1 MSDDKTCEPSEFA
14 LVRMKASETRLKF
27 TVHESGEVT
36 ETVNESR
43 VNPAVE
49 NLLMDKVFGIRQSG

>member
-1 MSDDKTCEPSEFA
+1 MRAKRVA
-14 LVRMKASETRLKF
+14 LVRMKASETRLKY

-36 ETVNESR
+36 QNVNESR

-49 NLLMDKVFGIRQSG
+49 NFLLDRVLGIRQSD